1 MIYLY
6 SLYDKIIIIFS
17 VYISKKYKNL
27 YCKIILVGGI
37 FGEKLILICI
47 ICFCI
52 YIYIFFKSRY
62 VIFEKKNFL
71 RFMYVCFVYFLFW
84 ISMLF
89 IMIGISL

>member
-37 FGEKLILICI
+37 FGEKL
-47 ICFCI
+47 
-52 YIYIFFKSRY
+52 
-62 VIFEKKNFL
+62 N
-71 RFMYVCFVYFLFW
+71 
-84 ISMLF
+84 
-89 IMIGISL
+89 

>member
-27 YCKIILVGGI
+27 YCKIILVVGI
-37 FGEKLILICI
+37 FGEKFILICI

-62 VIFEKKNFL
+62 VIFEKKNF
-71 RFMYVCFVYFLFW
+71 FKIYVCMFCIFFILNKYVVYYDW
-84 ISMLF
+84 Y
-89 IMIGISL
+89 